1 MYMIEK
7 KIIQLFIV
15 VCFESVVNKLKNT
28 TYISLFIDATWHSS
42 EIRYKI
48 KLLM

>member
-7 KIIQLFIV
+7 KIIQLFI

-28 TYISLFIDATWHSS
+28 TYISVFIDATWHFS